1 MKRRNFLSVTLTA
14 GIASSVFPSTNF
26 VKFNSIENLKISLA
40 QWSLNKSIK
49 NGKLPILDFAKKAR
63 SFNIEGIEFV
73 SGLYTRDT
81 DILER
86 MSMNSLAK
94 ELIKRSDDYGIDNV
108 LFMIDNQGDLASSNI
123 NERLQAIDN
132 HKRWIDLSAEIGCK
146 TMRVNLN
153 GEKDLNKWTKNSV
166 KSLTALNKYNENVN
180 VVVENHGGL
189 SSNGKYLS
197 NVMSKVKLE
206 NCGTLPDFGN
216 FCMNGSPWG
225 SCTQMYD
232 RYLGIEELMPY
243 AHAVS
248 AKSYDFDDEG
258 NETSIDYE
266 RMMEIVKRS
275 GYQGYVGIEYEGN
288 RLAEDDGI
296 IATKKLLEKFI

>member
-1 MKRRNFLSVTLTA
+1 MKRRNFLAVTLTA

-63 SFNIEGIEFV
+63 SFDIEGIEFV

-108 LFMIDNQGDLASSNI
+108 LFMIDNQGDLASSNK
-123 NERLQAIDN
+123 NERFQAIDN

-166 KSLTALNKYNENVN
+166 KSLTALNKYNENIN

-189 SSNGKYLS
+189 SSSGKYLS

-225 SCTQMYD
+225 NCTQMYD
-232 RYLGIEELMPY
+232 RYLGTEELMPY

-258 NETSIDYE
+258 NETSIDYK

-288 RLAEDDGI
+288 RLGEDDGI

>member
-63 SFNIEGIEFV
+63 SFDIEGIEFV

-108 LFMIDNQGDLASSNI
+108 LFMIDNQGDLASSNK
-123 NERLQAIDN
+123 NERFQAIDN

-166 KSLTALNKYNENVN
+166 KSLIALNKYNENIN

-189 SSNGKYLS
+189 SSSGKYLS

-225 SCTQMYD
+225 NCTQMYD
-232 RYLGIEELMPY
+232 KYLGTEELMPY

-258 NETSIDYE
+258 NETSIDYK
-266 RMMEIVKRS
+266 RMMGIVKRS

-288 RLAEDDGI
+288 RLGEDDGI

>member
-63 SFNIEGIEFV
+63 SFDIEGIEFV

-94 ELIKRSDDYGIDNV
+94 ELIKRSDDHGIDNV
-108 LFMIDNQGDLASSNI
+108 LFMIDNQGDLASSNK
-123 NERLQAIDN
+123 NERFQAIDN

-166 KSLTALNKYNENVN
+166 KSLTALNKYNENIN

-189 SSNGKYLS
+189 SSSGKYLS

-225 SCTQMYD
+225 NCTQMYD
-232 RYLGIEELMPY
+232 RYLGTEELMPY

-258 NETSIDYE
+258 NETSIDYK

-288 RLAEDDGI
+288 RLGEDDGI

>member
-14 GIASSVFPSTNF
+14 GIASSVLPSTNF

-63 SFNIEGIEFV
+63 SFDIEGIEFV

-108 LFMIDNQGDLASSNI
+108 LFMIDNQGDLASSNK
-123 NERLQAIDN
+123 NERFQAIDN

-166 KSLTALNKYNENVN
+166 KSLTALNKYNENIN

-189 SSNGKYLS
+189 SSSGKYLS

-225 SCTQMYD
+225 NCTQMYD
-232 RYLGIEELMPY
+232 RYLGTEELMPY

-258 NETSIDYE
+258 NETSIDYK

-288 RLAEDDGI
+288 RLGEDDGI

>member
-14 GIASSVFPSTNF
+14 GIATSVLPSTNF
-26 VKFNSIENLKISLA
+26 IKFNSIQNLKISLA

-49 NGKLPILDFAKKAR
+49 TGKLPILDFAKKAR
-63 SFNIEGIEFV
+63 SFGIEGIEFV

-86 MSMNSLAK
+86 ISMNSLAK

-108 LFMIDNQGDLASSNI
+108 LFMIDNQGDLASSKK

-132 HKRWIDLSAEIGCK
+132 HKKWIDLSAEIGCK

-166 KSLTALNKYNENVN
+166 KSLTALNKYNENIN

-189 SSNGKYLS
+189 SSSGKYLS

-225 SCTQMYD
+225 NCTQMYD
-232 RYLGIEELMPY
+232 RYLGTEELMPY

-248 AKSYDFDDEG
+248 AKSYDFDDQG
-258 NETSIDYE
+258 NETSIDYK
-266 RMMEIVKRS
+266 RMMDIVKKS

-288 RLAEDDGI
+288 RLGEDDGI
-296 IATKKLLEKFI
+296 IATKKLLQKFI

>member
-108 LFMIDNQGDLASSNI
+108 LFMIDNQGDLASSNK

-166 KSLTALNKYNENVN
+166 KSLTVLNKYNENIN

-225 SCTQMYD
+225 NCTQMYD
-232 RYLGIEELMPY
+232 KYLGTEELMPY

-266 RMMEIVKRS
+266 RMMEIVKKS

>member
-1 MKRRNFLSVTLTA
+1 MKRRNFLAVTLTA

-26 VKFNSIENLKISLA
+26 AKFNSIENLKISLA

-63 SFNIEGIEFV
+63 SFDIEGIEFV

-108 LFMIDNQGDLASSNI
+108 LFMIDNQGDLASSNK
-123 NERLQAIDN
+123 NERFQAIDN

-166 KSLTALNKYNENVN
+166 KSLTALNKYNENIN

-189 SSNGKYLS
+189 SSSGKYLS

-225 SCTQMYD
+225 NCTQMYD
-232 RYLGIEELMPY
+232 RYLGTEELMPY

-258 NETSIDYE
+258 NETTIDYK
-266 RMMEIVKRS
+266 RMMEIIKRS

-288 RLAEDDGI
+288 RLGEDDGI

>member
-108 LFMIDNQGDLASSNI
+108 LFMIDNQGDLASSNK

-189 SSNGKYLS
+189 SSSGKYLS

-225 SCTQMYD
+225 NCTQMYD
-232 RYLGIEELMPY
+232 KYLGTEELMPY

>member
-1 MKRRNFLSVTLTA
+1 MKRRNFLAVTLTA

-26 VKFNSIENLKISLA
+26 AKFNSIENLKISLA

-63 SFNIEGIEFV
+63 SFDIEGIEFV

-108 LFMIDNQGDLASSNI
+108 LFMIDNQGDLASSNKY
-123 NERLQAIDN
+123 ERFQAIDN

-166 KSLTALNKYNENVN
+166 KSLTALNKYNENIN

-189 SSNGKYLS
+189 SSSGKYLS

-225 SCTQMYD
+225 NCTQMYD
-232 RYLGIEELMPY
+232 RYLGTEELMPY

-258 NETSIDYE
+258 NETSIDYK

-288 RLAEDDGI
+288 RLGEDDGI

>member
-1 MKRRNFLSVTLTA
+1 MKRRNFLAVTLTA

-26 VKFNSIENLKISLA
+26 AKFNSIENLKISLA

-63 SFNIEGIEFV
+63 SFDIEGIEFV

-108 LFMIDNQGDLASSNI
+108 LFMIDNQGDLASSNK
-123 NERLQAIDN
+123 NERFQAIDN

-166 KSLTALNKYNENVN
+166 KSLTALNKYNENIN

-189 SSNGKYLS
+189 SSSGKYLS

-216 FCMNGSPWG
+216 FCMNGRPWG
-225 SCTQMYD
+225 NLS
-232 RYLGIEELMPY
+232 LI
-243 AHAVS
+243 H
-248 AKSYDFDDEG
+248 
-258 NETSIDYE
+258 I
-266 RMMEIVKRS
+266 
-275 GYQGYVGIEYEGN
+275 
-288 RLAEDDGI
+288 
-296 IATKKLLEKFI
+296 

>member
-14 GIASSVFPSTNF
+14 GIATSVLPSTNF
-26 VKFNSIENLKISLA
+26 IKFNSIQNLKISLA

-49 NGKLPILDFAKKAR
+49 TGKLPILDFAKKAR
-63 SFNIEGIEFV
+63 SFGIEGIEFV

-108 LFMIDNQGDLASSNI
+108 LFMIDNQGDLASSKK

-132 HKRWIDLSAEIGCK
+132 HKKWIDLSAEIGCK

-166 KSLTALNKYNENVN
+166 KSLTALNKYNENIN

-189 SSNGKYLS
+189 SSSGKYLS

-225 SCTQMYD
+225 NCTQMYD
-232 RYLGIEELMPY
+232 RYLGTEELMPY

-248 AKSYDFDDEG
+248 AKSYDFDDQG
-258 NETSIDYE
+258 NETSIDYK
-266 RMMEIVKRS
+266 RMMDIVKKS

-288 RLAEDDGI
+288 RLGEDDGI
-296 IATKKLLEKFI
+296 IATKKLLQKFI

>member
-108 LFMIDNQGDLASSNI
+108 LFMIDNQGDLASSNK

-166 KSLTALNKYNENVN
+166 KSLTVLNKYNKNIN

-225 SCTQMYD
+225 NCTQMYD
-232 RYLGIEELMPY
+232 KYLGTEELMPY

>member
-14 GIASSVFPSTNF
+14 GIATSVFPSTNF
-26 VKFNSIENLKISLA
+26 IKFNSIQNLKISLA

-49 NGKLPILDFAKKAR
+49 TGKLPILDFAKKAR
-63 SFNIEGIEFV
+63 SFGIEGIEFV

-108 LFMIDNQGDLASSNI
+108 LFMIDNQGDLASSNK

-132 HKRWIDLSAEIGCK
+132 HKKWIDLSAEIGCK

-166 KSLTALNKYNENVN
+166 KSLTALNKYNENIN

-189 SSNGKYLS
+189 SSSGKYLS

-225 SCTQMYD
+225 NCTQMYD
-232 RYLGIEELMPY
+232 RYLGTEELMPY

-258 NETSIDYE
+258 NETSIDYK
-266 RMMEIVKRS
+266 RMMDIVKRS

-288 RLAEDDGI
+288 RLGEDDGI
-296 IATKKLLEKFI
+296 IATKKLLQKFI

>member
-63 SFNIEGIEFV
+63 SFDIEGIEFV

-81 DILER
+81 DILDR

-108 LFMIDNQGDLASSNI
+108 LFMIDNQGDLASSNK
-123 NERLQAIDN
+123 NERFQAIDN

-166 KSLTALNKYNENVN
+166 KSLTALNKYNENIN

-189 SSNGKYLS
+189 SSSGKYLS

-225 SCTQMYD
+225 NCTQMYD
-232 RYLGIEELMPY
+232 RYLGTEELMPY

-258 NETSIDYE
+258 NETSIDYK

-288 RLAEDDGI
+288 RLGEDDGI

>member
-1 MKRRNFLSVTLTA
+1 MKRRNFLAVTLTA

-26 VKFNSIENLKISLA
+26 AKFNSIENLKISLA

-63 SFNIEGIEFV
+63 SFDIEGIEFV

-108 LFMIDNQGDLASSNI
+108 LFMIDNQGDLASSNK
-123 NERLQAIDN
+123 NERFQAIDN

-166 KSLTALNKYNENVN
+166 KSLTALNKYNENIN

-189 SSNGKYLS
+189 SSSGKYLS

-216 FCMNGSPWG
+216 FCMNGRPWG
-225 SCTQMYD
+225 NCTQMYD
-232 RYLGIEELMPY
+232 RYLGTEELMPY

-258 NETSIDYE
+258 NETTIDYK

-288 RLAEDDGI
+288 RLGEDDGI

>member
-63 SFNIEGIEFV
+63 SFDIEGIEFV

-108 LFMIDNQGDLASSNI
+108 LFMIDNQGDLASSNK
-123 NERLQAIDN
+123 NERFQAIDN

-166 KSLTALNKYNENVN
+166 KSLTALNKYNENIN

-189 SSNGKYLS
+189 SSSGKYLS

-225 SCTQMYD
+225 NCTEMYD
-232 RYLGIEELMPY
+232 RYLGTEELMPY

-288 RLAEDDGI
+288 RLGEDDGI

>member
-1 MKRRNFLSVTLTA
+1 MKRRNFLAVTLTA

-63 SFNIEGIEFV
+63 SFDIEGIEFV

-108 LFMIDNQGDLASSNI
+108 LFMIDNQGDLASSNK
-123 NERLQAIDN
+123 NERFQAIDN

-166 KSLTALNKYNENVN
+166 KSLTALNKYNENIN

-189 SSNGKYLS
+189 SSSGKYLS

-225 SCTQMYD
+225 NCTQMYD
-232 RYLGIEELMPY
+232 RYLGTEELMPY

-258 NETSIDYE
+258 NETTIDYK

-288 RLAEDDGI
+288 RLGEDDGI

>member
-108 LFMIDNQGDLASSNI
+108 LFMIDNQGDLASSNK

-166 KSLTALNKYNENVN
+166 KSLTVLNKYNENIN

-225 SCTQMYD
+225 NCTQMYD
-232 RYLGIEELMPY
+232 KYLGTEELMPY

-288 RLAEDDGI
+288 RLGEDDGI

>member
-1 MKRRNFLSVTLTA
+1 MKRRNFLAVTLTA

-26 VKFNSIENLKISLA
+26 AKFNSIENLKISLA

-63 SFNIEGIEFV
+63 SFDIEGIEFV

-94 ELIKRSDDYGIDNV
+94 ELIKRSDDHGIDNV
-108 LFMIDNQGDLASSNI
+108 LFMIDNQGDLASSNK
-123 NERLQAIDN
+123 NERFQAIDN

-166 KSLTALNKYNENVN
+166 KSLTALNKYNENIN

-189 SSNGKYLS
+189 SSSGKYLS

-225 SCTQMYD
+225 NCTQMYD
-232 RYLGIEELMPY
+232 RYLGTEELMPY

-288 RLAEDDGI
+288 RLGEDDGI

>member
-40 QWSLNKSIK
+40 QWALNKSIK

-63 SFNIEGIEFV
+63 SFDIEGIEFV

-81 DILER
+81 DILDR

-108 LFMIDNQGDLASSNI
+108 LFMIDNQGDLASSNK
-123 NERLQAIDN
+123 NERFQAIDN

-166 KSLTALNKYNENVN
+166 KSLTALNKYNENIN

-189 SSNGKYLS
+189 SSSGKYLS

-225 SCTQMYD
+225 NCTQMYD
-232 RYLGIEELMPY
+232 RYLGTEELMPY

-258 NETSIDYE
+258 NETSIDYK

-288 RLAEDDGI
+288 RLGEDDGI

>member
-14 GIASSVFPSTNF
+14 GIASSVLPSTNF

-63 SFNIEGIEFV
+63 SFDIEGIEFV

-108 LFMIDNQGDLASSNI
+108 LFMIDNQGDLASSNK

-166 KSLTALNKYNENVN
+166 KSLTVLNKYNENIN

-225 SCTQMYD
+225 NCTQMYD
-232 RYLGIEELMPY
+232 KYLGTEELMPY

-288 RLAEDDGI
+288 RLGEDDGI